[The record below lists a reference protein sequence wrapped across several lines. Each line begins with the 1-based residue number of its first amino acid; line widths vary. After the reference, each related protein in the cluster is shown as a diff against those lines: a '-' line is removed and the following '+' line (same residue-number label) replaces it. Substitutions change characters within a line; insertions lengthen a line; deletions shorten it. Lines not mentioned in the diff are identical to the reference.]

1 MVGIQNARPWDTQRE
16 AGQAK
21 RVIFYVKVYGATV
34 LAQIGIKC
42 HGGFGCHDPV
52 SGDRRT
58 CFLEIRV
65 LFDPN
70 TMYYIEQLKIL

>member
-1 MVGIQNARPWDTQRE
+1 MRTSRNRKKQT
-16 AGQAK
+16 AK
-21 RVIFYVKVYGATV
+21 EKEGGVIIYLTVKVYGATV

-42 HGGFGCHDPV
+42 HGGFGCYDPV